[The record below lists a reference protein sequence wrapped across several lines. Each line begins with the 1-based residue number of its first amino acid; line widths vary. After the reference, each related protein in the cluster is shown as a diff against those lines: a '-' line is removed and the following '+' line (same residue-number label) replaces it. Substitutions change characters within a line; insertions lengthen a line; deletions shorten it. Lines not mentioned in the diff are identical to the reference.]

1 MVAVRKSASRIWFLT
16 TTLPLLVMMMYRK
29 ELCILQNMLKLEQGK
44 GPKGGSTSNNSSL
57 IDSPTLSYCII
68 QITSGNGRPATMFS
82 IEKQDPLHAKFYL
95 FQNNGSVTNDLMFRA
110 LRDSQF
116 LDESTTICSWIFF
129 GDDDTLFFP
138 NNIHQFIR
146 SRQHDPLI
154 HPHTL
159 KAVYGN
165 LAFPYG
171 KSYHSSPSTPTPV
184 WFTGGA
190 GMILTRAS
198 AQDALSRDATI
209 EFETRVVNNTA
220 FPGVNS
226 SLSDMACGGGNNNE
240 CGDGP
245 FCITLQLRG
254 HRLFHQPYSFLDSC
268 LDCNNLVVSTTASS
282 NSLRACSSVLSCHA
296 VSVYQRWNKYS
307 KAKSHQQKNA
317 NLHYYMETR
326 NGHYSYKQPDVFRN
340 MTQRQ
345 RRDHLD
351 QICSSSEL

>member
-1 MVAVRKSASRIWFLT
+1 
-16 TTLPLLVMMMYRK
+16 
-29 ELCILQNMLKLEQGK
+29 
-44 GPKGGSTSNNSSL
+44 
-57 IDSPTLSYCII
+57 
-68 QITSGNGRPATMFS
+68 
-82 IEKQDPLHAKFYL
+82 
-95 FQNNGSVTNDLMFRA
+95 MFRA
-110 LRDSQF
+110 LRESQF
-116 LDESTTICSWIFF
+116 LDDTTSQESNNETICSWIIF

-171 KSYHSSPSTPTPV
+171 KPHHSSPSPPTPV

-190 GMILTRAS
+190 GMLLTRAS
-198 AQDALSRDATI
+198 ARDALSPAAATD
-209 EFETRVVNNTA
+209 FEKHVVTA
-220 FPGVNS
+220 FAGTNS
-226 SLSDMACGGGNNNE
+226 SLSAMACGANNE

-268 LDCNNLVVSTTASS
+268 LDCSNLVVTTAAESS
-282 NSLRACSSVLSCHA
+282 DHRRASSVLSCHA

-307 KAKSHQQKNA
+307 KAKSRQQKNA
-317 NLHYYMETR
+317 KLHYYMETR
-326 NGHYSYKQPDVFRN
+326 DGKYTYKQPDVFLN

-351 QICSSSEL
+351 QICGS